1 MKVLIAAGGTGGHIY
16 PGIAVAQEIM
26 RRDANS
32 KVHFVG
38 TARGLETRL
47 VPQAGFELSLI
58 DSAGLKNV
66 SLGARVRGLAILPK
80 SFLSARRLMLAFQPD
95 VVVGAGGYVSGPVVL
110 TAALTNRPTM
120 VMESNALPGWT
131 NRVLAR
137 FVDRAAV
144 SFEQAL
150 PYFRGKAKVTG
161 NPVRREFFEIPRKR
175 REPGKFSLLV
185 FGGSQGARAINEAMV
200 AALPKLKQLPVELRI
215 KHQTGPADFEKVKAA
230 YEAASWSDVQTGAVN
245 PKVFAMALHAASVA
259 VERGQAETSTLTVI
273 DFSRPSTQ
281 RRLWV
286 YDLRSRALLFE
297 EFVSHGRNSGMNLAT
312 SFSNIAESN
321 MSSLGLYRT
330 AEAYMGKHGYSLR
343 LDGLD
348 RGFNDRARE
357 RAIVIHGAE
366 YVSEQITR
374 AQGRLGRS
382 LGCPAVRP
390 EVSRKLIDAVKGG
403 GLVFAYYPDP
413 NWLRTSPFAS

>member
-1 MKVLIAAGGTGGHIY
+1 MRVLIAAGGTGGHIY

-32 KVHFVG
+32 KVQFVG

-58 DSAGLKNV
+58 ESAGLKNV
-66 SLGARVRGLAILPK
+66 GPGARLKGLIILPK
-80 SFLSARRLMLAFQPD
+80 SFFSTRKLLRQFQPD

-161 NPVRREFFEIPRKR
+161 NPVRREFFEIPAKR
-175 REPGKFSLLV
+175 REPEKFSLLV

-200 AALPKLKQLPVELRI
+200 AALPRLKEVPGELRI
-215 KHQTGPADFEKVKAA
+215 KHQTGPSDVEKVVAAYASAGWDERVEIRSYIDNMVADFAAADLVLCRAGATTTAELIAAGKA
-230 YEAASWSDVQTGAVN
+230 SIMV
-245 PKVFAMALHAASVA
+245 PFPHAA
-259 VERGQAETSTLTVI
+259 
-273 DFSRPSTQ
+273 DDHQ
-281 RRLWV
+281 RK
-286 YDLRSRALLFE
+286 
-297 EFVSHGRNSGMNLAT
+297 N
-312 SFSNIAESN
+312 
-321 MSSLGLYRT
+321 
-330 AEAYMGKHGYSLR
+330 AEALQAVGAARMILQHELTGERLAMEIESL
-343 LDGLD
+343 
-348 RGFNDRARE
+348 
-357 RAIVIHGAE
+357 VQ
-366 YVSEQITR
+366 S
-374 AQGRLGRS
+374 
-382 LGCPAVRP
+382 PP
-390 EVSRKLIDAVKGG
+390 EIDLMEEASRKLARGDAAAAAVDMIEELRQAKGK
-403 GLVFAYYPDP
+403 AD
-413 NWLRTSPFAS
+413 RSRK